1 MEIPENPSNND
12 IRDALLQLGQEV
24 KELRQEV
31 KQRGRTPQ
39 PPQNYVRSSSTAS
52 DRMIQGAIWV
62 IIAAAVVSVV
72 SNVTAV
78 ILQSLVAH
86 SV

>member
-1 MEIPENPSNND
+1 MQVPESPSNKD

-31 KQRGRTPQ
+31 KQLSQAIKR
-39 PPQNYVRSSSTAS
+39 PQNSVRTNSTAS

-62 IIAAAVVSVV
+62 IIAAAIVSVV

-78 ILQSLVAH
+78 ILKSLTAH
-86 SV
+86 SF